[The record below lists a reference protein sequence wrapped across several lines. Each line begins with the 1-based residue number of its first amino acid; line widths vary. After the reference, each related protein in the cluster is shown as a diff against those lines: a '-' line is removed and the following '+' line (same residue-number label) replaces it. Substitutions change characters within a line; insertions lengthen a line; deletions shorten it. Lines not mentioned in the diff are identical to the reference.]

1 MAEFD
6 DYRDRYRFIRLSR
19 DADGVLTMRLHYNDG
34 AFLWGFAQHDETADC
49 LLNISRDRGNKVVI
63 VTGTGDVFLDR
74 FDPDAD
80 PSEVFRPSFQEACS
94 HQMSVGHRLIQ
105 NHLDVEVPMI
115 GVVNGPASW
124 HAEIA
129 LLCDVVLCA
138 DHAWFQDAP
147 HFPGGIVPGD
157 GVHVIWPELL
167 GVNRG
172 RYFLLMGQK
181 IGARE
186 ALELGL
192 VAEVMPLA
200 GLEARSR
207 AIAAELAARDHIFL
221 RHTRS
226 LLVQKLRR
234 QFAELLPLG
243 LHAAYGAAMASASV
257 PLGLDRSSPNE
268 D

>member
-1 MAEFD
+1 MSDFD
-6 DYRDRYRFIRLSR
+6 NYRERYRFIRLSR
-19 DADGVLTMRLHYNDG
+19 DAHGVLTMQLHFDG
-34 AFLWGFAQHDETADC
+34 GKFLWGFPQHDEVADC

-63 VTGTGDVFLDR
+63 LTGTGDVFLDQ
-74 FDPDAD
+74 FDPLAD
-80 PSEVFRPSFQEACS
+80 PAEVFRPSFQEACS

-147 HFPGGIVPGD
+147 HFPNGIVPGD
-157 GVHVIWPELL
+157 GVHVVWPELL

-181 IGARE
+181 ISAQE
-186 ALELGL
+186 ALRLGI
-192 VAEVMPLA
+192 VAEVMPLPE
-200 GLEARSR
+200 LEARSH
-207 AIAAELAARDHIFL
+207 AIAAQLAARDHIFL

-234 QFAELLPLG
+234 QFAEMLPLG
-243 LHAAYGAAMASASV
+243 LHAAYGAAMASAQV
-257 PLGLDRSSPNE
+257 PLGLDQANRSE
-268 D
+268 T

>member
-1 MAEFD
+1 MAELD
-6 DYRDRYRFIRLSR
+6 DYRDRYRFIRLDR
-19 DADGVLTMRLHYNDG
+19 DAAGVLTMRLHSDG
-34 AFLWGFAQHDETADC
+34 GKFVWGFAQHDEVADC

-80 PSEVFRPSFQEACS
+80 PAEIFRPSFQEACS

-105 NHLDVEVPMI
+105 NHLDIEVPMI
-115 GVVNGPASW
+115 GLVNGPASW

-147 HFPGGIVPGD
+147 HFPNGIVPGD

-172 RYFLLMGQK
+172 RAFLLLGQK
-181 IGARE
+181 IDAHE
-186 ALELGL
+186 ALRLGL
-192 VAEVMPLA
+192 VAEVLPLA
-200 GLEARSR
+200 GLAARGQ
-207 AIAAELAARDHIFL
+207 AIAAELAGRDPIFL

-234 QFAELLPLG
+234 EFAEMLPLG
-243 LHAAYGAAMASASV
+243 LHAAYGAAMATASV
-257 PLGLDRSSPNE
+257 PLGQDNK